1 MADMSIQ
8 QIIKNEFANNP
19 VPGVN
24 NAEEY
29 AYYLKQL
36 LQTDYKMIH
45 SGNYLFVYKEIGNGV
60 VEVDV
65 LEGKKSD
72 KELLDNLFKA
82 LLEMRQAKYKEAD
95 IPFDDKGMMSLFKK
109 LPVLPVSFEQ
119 VEDGYVAKVRLA

>member
-24 NAEEY
+24 SAEEY

-60 VEVDV
+60 VEIDV

-72 KELLDNLFKA
+72 KDLLESLFKA
-82 LLEMRQAKYKEAD
+82 LLEIRQAGYKEAN
-95 IPFDDKGMMSLFKK
+95 IPFDDERMIGFFKK
-109 LPVLPVSFEQ
+109 LPALPVSFEQ
-119 VEDGYVAKVRLA
+119 VEDVYVAKVRLA